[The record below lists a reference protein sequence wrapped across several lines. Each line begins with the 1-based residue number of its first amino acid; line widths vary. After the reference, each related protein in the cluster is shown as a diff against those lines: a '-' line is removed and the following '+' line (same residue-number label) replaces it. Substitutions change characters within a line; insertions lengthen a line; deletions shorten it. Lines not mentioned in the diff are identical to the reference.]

1 MNTRAHL
8 EASVNALRGEIA
20 ALDLGDQD
28 ARQRLEGLV
37 QDIERSLA
45 NPRLGGTDQDL
56 GDRLKASILRFEASH
71 PRLAALM
78 NDVTQQLGNMGI

>member
-1 MNTRAHL
+1 MTTRAHL
-8 EASVNALRGEIA
+8 EASLNELRREIA
-20 ALDLGDQD
+20 ALDLGDRD

-56 GDRLKASILRFEASH
+56 GERLRTSILRFEASH